1 MKLGKITLRQTQMA
15 WQLAQLGSFEIRAF
29 LNRSSESSESLE
41 SSESSESSAISGP
54 GFPMF
59 GTREVVLRPADAA
72 CDRLWSEPRKLMAFP
87 ITDLGHIGSRAKACK
102 VF

>member
-29 LNRSSESSESLE
+29 LNRSSE